1 MASILPFDEL
11 NRFNEDIR
19 ARFGDARLE
28 DRREEEEDIIDELL
42 DLFLLAYAMGNS
54 VTNDNLSSDYA
65 PSVDEVMKVVDAKV
79 AGKTWR
85 ERVEEYFTKASNGE
99 IPVSKPTGTTSTA
112 TTQPPRAS
120 GESSE
125 QRGQTEAEEPATPS
139 GGISL
144 QEAITRIAET
154 EMHRIA
160 NTAAL
165 DTAKY
170 AGAKSKTWVTMLD
183 DKVRDTH
190 DYLEGETVDI
200 DEDFY
205 TYDGDHAS
213 APGLFELAENNV
225 NCRCELLFS

>member
-79 AGKTWR
+79 AGKTWK

-125 QRGQTEAEEPATPS
+125 QRGQTGAEEPATPS